1 MRHVFIVNPAAG
13 KKRGALEL
21 LPRIH
26 AAFAGAEEGAYA
38 IRVTRGA
45 GDATAIARE
54 ECAGEGSVRL
64 YACGGDGTLTETATG
79 SAGCPRAQIAAVPC
93 GSANDYVRSYGGTAA
108 FLDIPAQVHGRAVPV
123 DAVDCGD
130 RVSMNSASMGMDAAV
145 AQKMVRYKNLPLVSG
160 PMSYNLAIADVFCH
174 RIGVDLHVVM
184 DTPDGPVERRGRY
197 FFALAACARF
207 YGGGYCGAPGALVD
221 DGLLDFVLVK
231 VMPRLK
237 IPGFLSRY
245 KAGRHMDMACCEAFR
260 GTRMRVSSL
269 SPVVC
274 PARSPSCCR
283 KACACPAGLPLF
295 PPVCKK
301 IVKFEKFPVNPLDFS
316 ENPITIDL
324 ALEETEC

>member
-1 MRHVFIVNPAAG
+1 M
-13 KKRGALEL
+13 
-21 LPRIH
+21 
-26 AAFAGAEEGAYA
+26 
-38 IRVTRGA
+38 
-45 GDATAIARE
+45 
-54 ECAGEGSVRL
+54 
-64 YACGGDGTLTETATG
+64 
-79 SAGCPRAQIAAVPC
+79 
-93 GSANDYVRSYGGTAA
+93 
-108 FLDIPAQVHGRAVPV
+108 
-123 DAVDCGD
+123 
-130 RVSMNSASMGMDAAV
+130 
-145 AQKMVRYKNLPLVSG
+145 
-160 PMSYNLAIADVFCH
+160 
-174 RIGVDLHVVM
+174 
-184 DTPDGPVERRGRY
+184 
-197 FFALAACARF
+197 
-207 YGGGYCGAPGALVD
+207 D

-274 PARSPSCCR
+274 NIDGECFSAPGYSFPGAARRALLRAAEGVRLPG
-283 KACACPAGLPLF
+283 GLPLF

>member
-54 ECAGEGSVRL
+54 ECAGEGPVRL

-79 SAGCPRAQIAAVPC
+79 AAGCPRAQIAAVPC

-221 DGLLDFVLVK
+221 DGLLDAQAEMTTFLNLIASEPEIARVP
-231 VMPRLK
+231 VMIDSSKWEVIVAGLK
-237 IPGFLSRY
+237 CLQGKSIVNSISLKEGEEKFLEHARTI
-245 KAGRHMDMACCEAFR
+245 RHMVR
-260 GTRMRVSSL
+260 
-269 SPVVC
+269 
-274 PARSPSCCR
+274 
-283 KACACPAGLPLF
+283 LP
-295 PPVCKK
+295 
-301 IVKFEKFPVNPLDFS
+301 
-316 ENPITIDL
+316 
-324 ALEETEC
+324 

>member
-21 LPRIH
+21 LHRIH

-54 ECAGEGSVRL
+54 ECAGEGPVRL

-79 SAGCPRAQIAAVPC
+79 AAGCPRAQIAAVPC

-274 PARSPSCCR
+274 NIDGECFSAPDIHFQALPGALSFVLPEGVRLPGRAPAVSAS
-283 KACACPAGLPLF
+283 L
-295 PPVCKK
+295 
-301 IVKFEKFPVNPLDFS
+301 
-316 ENPITIDL
+316 
-324 ALEETEC
+324 